1 MTTEYEG
8 ILRGKQEAPLNIFTS
23 IEACLQD
30 VNVFPDLLEI
40 IYQEAG
46 TLDEESLDRLRFA
59 LVRLQ
64 VYADIH
70 RNENME
76 EAQTLKY
83 VGQVLEKII
92 FGSLMLEKEESPD

>member
-1 MTTEYEG
+1 MMTDYG
-8 ILRGKQEAPLNIFTS
+8 NVLRGKQERSLAIFDS
-23 IEACLQD
+23 VVSCLED
-30 VNVFPDLLEI
+30 IDHLPFLLEG

-46 TLDEESLDRLRFA
+46 TLDESSLDALRFG

-76 EAQTLKY
+76 EAQNLKY
-83 VGQVLEKII
+83 IGQVLEKII
-92 FGSLMLEKEESPD
+92 FGSLMLEGEESQD

>member
-1 MTTEYEG
+1 MTMDYRD
-8 ILRGKQEAPLNIFTS
+8 ILRGDQGYSQKILES
-23 IEACLQD
+23 IALCLED
-30 VNVFPDLLEI
+30 IDRFPYLLEE
-40 IYQEAG
+40 IYKEAI
-46 TLDEESLDRLRFA
+46 TLEEPSLDALRFA

-76 EAQTLKY
+76 EAQNLKY

-92 FGSLMLEKEESPD
+92 FGTLMLEREEPQD